1 MPSKAELQ
9 RMVQQAMIEE
19 GIKTEVVRLD
29 PEVRLQRIAE
39 MTNLEELRSALRSAY
54 SKRNKA
60 TTEEQDERYGNEIGS
75 VQDRMSE
82 LEAII
87 KEAKDPLVKAVEFG
101 ETVDGVVQRLLN
113 EYRDIHLRYKKW
125 LHWIHMTQ
133 KQAKPLLEKIPVTK
147 TPEEISKRLSK
158 LGHEYL
164 VAYEA
169 RAAQGDRRVQAINR
183 TLLFIQFYT
192 PEYVFKNIK
201 VQDGRGQFM
210 KDRAASV
217 KKVKQTRRSKNG

>member
-9 RMVQQAMIEE
+9 RIVSQTLMDE
-19 GIKTEVVRLD
+19 GLKAERVRLN
-29 PEVRLQRIAE
+29 PEARLKHISE
-39 MTNLEELRSALRSAY
+39 MDNLQDLRSALRSSY
-54 SKRNKA
+54 SKRNKSL
-60 TTEEQDERYGNEIGS
+60 TEEQDERYGEEI
-75 VQDRMSE
+75 VAIQRRTAE
-82 LEAII
+82 LEKRI
-87 KEAKDPLVKAVEFG
+87 KEAKDPLVEAIKVG

-113 EYRDIHLRYKKW
+113 EYMDIHLRYKKW

-133 KQAKPLLEKIPVTK
+133 KQAKPLLEKLSVTD
-147 TPEEISKRLSK
+147 TPKEVSERLSE

-164 VAYEA
+164 AAYEA

-192 PEYVFKNIK
+192 PEYVFKHIK

-210 KDRAASV
+210 KDRAASM